1 MSKLAAPRG
10 TADVYP
16 PESARW
22 QALEARIH
30 ALARRF
36 GYGEIRTPVFEA
48 TELFVRGV
56 GESTDIVEKE
66 MYTFTDKGGRSLTL
80 RPEWTAPVVRAL
92 LQHNMLESLPQRLY
106 YIGSFFRYERPQEGR
121 QRQAHQFGVECFGIA
136 APEADAEVI
145 QLAYELIRSYQIPGV
160 VLRINSIG
168 DANDRPSYREKLLAH
183 FRPHLNSLSADSQRR
198 LERNPLRI
206 LDSKAPEDRDLVAS
220 APTFL
225 ESLSPENRK
234 HFEGVQRALDAMG
247 IRYEVEPRLVR
258 GFDYYTRTVFQF
270 DSDDLGAQNTI
281 CGGGRYDDLV
291 HSLGGQPTP
300 GVGFGLGLERFLI
313 VLDKTG
319 ANPALE
325 REGIFAIALGERAQ
339 VALLPVIAA
348 LRRRTDV
355 DFPIVTDFTERKL
368 DRQLK
373 RADRVN
379 ARAAVILG
387 DNELESGI
395 LAARD
400 LVARS
405 QEPLPVLYSG
415 SVDEGAEMILSWYR
429 RLRPAAAIAEA
440 V

>member
-56 GESTDIVEKE
+56 GDTTDIVEKE

-92 LQHNMLESLPQRLY
+92 LEHNLLSVGPQRLY
-106 YIGSFFRYERPQEGR
+106 YVGSFFRHERPQKGR
-121 QRQAHQFGVECFGIA
+121 YRQAHQFGVECFGYGE
-136 APEADAEVI
+136 PEADVEI
-145 QLAYELIRSYQIPGV
+145 IHLAHELLRAHRVPGV

-168 DANDRPSYREKLLAH
+168 DERDRPAYREALLRY
-183 FRPHLNSLSADSQRR
+183 FEPHRAALSEDSRRR

-206 LDSKAPEDRDLVAS
+206 LDSKAPEDRAFVAD

-225 ESLSPENRK
+225 DLLSPENRR
-234 HFEGVQRALDAMG
+234 HFDAVCAGLAAIG
-247 IRYEVEPRLVR
+247 IPYLIEPRLVR
-258 GFDYYTRTVFQF
+258 GFDYYTRTVFEF
-270 DSDDLGAQNTI
+270 VSEALGSQNAI

-291 HSLGGQPTP
+291 HSLGGPPTP
-300 GVGFGLGLERFLI
+300 GVGFGLGLERFLML
-313 VLDKTG
+313 LDELGTS
-319 ANPALE
+319 AAAE
-325 REGIFAIALGERAQ
+325 REGLAVVGLGARARTLSLE
-339 VALLPVIAA
+339 LLAA
-348 LRRRTDV
+348 LRMRDDAGV
-355 DFPIVTDFTERKL
+355 PIVEDYGDAKL

-373 RADRVN
+373 RADR
-379 ARAAVILG
+379 AGMRAAVIVG
-387 DNELESGI
+387 DDELATSSVVV
-395 LAARD
+395 RD
-400 LVARS
+400 LVARTQS
-405 QEPLPVLYSG
+405 KLPVALDS
-415 SVDEGAEMILSWYR
+415 
-429 RLRPAAAIAEA
+429 PAAAADAILQWYNALLPAAAFPEA